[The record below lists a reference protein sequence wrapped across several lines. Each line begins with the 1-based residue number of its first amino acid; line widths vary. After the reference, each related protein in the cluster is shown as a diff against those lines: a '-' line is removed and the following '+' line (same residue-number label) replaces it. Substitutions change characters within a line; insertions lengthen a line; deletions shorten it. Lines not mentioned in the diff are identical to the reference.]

1 MLYKMVSI
9 LLLFLLFL
17 PLGGLTADHF
27 PTSHPIP
34 TILFLHPQTF
44 TVSFFFS
51 YLNLQQ
57 DARTNQN
64 KKQTTSK
71 GKLLLT
77 DRGAEKAGFIHLA
90 SHPSQVQPVLWWPAW
105 LLLKANGEE
114 QKSSVMHILC
124 LSGVCT
130 LLVWIFLVNRTQQM
144 LIK

>member
-27 PTSHPIP
+27 PTSHPVP

-44 TVSFFFS
+44 TLFFHLSHSWIF
-51 YLNLQQ
+51 NRMQE
-57 DARTNQN
+57 QN
-64 KKQTTSK
+64 KKQTTRK
-71 GKLLLT
+71 GKLPT
-77 DRGAEKAGFIHLA
+77 DRGAERAGFIPLA
-90 SHPSQVQPVLWWPAW
+90 SHTSQVQPVLWWPAR

-114 QKSSVMHILC
+114 LKSSVMHTLC
-124 LSGVCT
+124 LSDVYT
-130 LLVWIFLVNRTQQM
+130 FLVWIFLVNRTQQM

>member
-17 PLGGLTADHF
+17 PLGGLAADHF

-44 TVSFFFS
+44 TVSFFSLIWIF
-51 YLNLQQ
+51 NRMQE
-57 DARTNQN
+57 QN

-77 DRGAEKAGFIHLA
+77 DRGAEQAGFVHLA

-130 LLVWIFLVNRTQQM
+130 FLVWIFLVNRTQQM